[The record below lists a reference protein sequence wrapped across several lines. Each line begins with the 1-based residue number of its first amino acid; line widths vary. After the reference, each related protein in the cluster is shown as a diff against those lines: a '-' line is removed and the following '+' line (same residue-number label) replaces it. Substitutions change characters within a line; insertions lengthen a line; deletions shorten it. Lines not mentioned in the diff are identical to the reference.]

1 MRGGPGGA
9 VGSRRSI
16 RLHAH
21 LTPLRFR
28 GKVARPEL
36 SGRRSGGFVERLGD
50 RAGARSSVRAVRP
63 LPVRPAGAPRVSA
76 LAALAAL
83 VALTLLACP
92 LVGAHA
98 PSPQGSPP
106 AFDVRIAASPNS
118 GSSPLSVS
126 FDAAES
132 GGAAPVNFSWSF
144 GDGATSQV
152 RNASH
157 VFSSV
162 GVFEVELRAKDA
174 LGEVATCYVNISVNP
189 ATSNAPF
196 WASWA
201 LPGLSFGE
209 TVILVTIGLALLL
222 LVRPVLR
229 LSRLE
234 ALAEGSDTKSRRRG
248 GASGDGDDHGGPS
261 GGPGEGTRPERP
273 LPLAFLPFDPPPSSS
288 RATGLPPATGPAGET
303 PQVTLSPAPS
313 GSESPAEAGAAFP
326 RTLGRSSH
334 TYVADNLR
342 ESPEGVVWLRSSDG
356 EWERVGSVPS
366 ERVGEDWVRKYRR
379 VNGLGSQT
387 WLSILP
393 PDAVPKMLAERQ
405 PAVELLPPGWGEAR
419 EERRRAVLRGK
430 GRI

>member
-1 MRGGPGGA
+1 M
-9 VGSRRSI
+9 
-16 RLHAH
+16 
-21 LTPLRFR
+21 
-28 GKVARPEL
+28 
-36 SGRRSGGFVERLGD
+36 ERLGD
-50 RAGARSSVRAVRP
+50 GAGARSSVRTVRP
-63 LPVRPAGAPRVSA
+63 PPDRPAGAPGVA
-76 LAALAAL
+76 PIAALALLLAI
-83 VALTLLACP
+83 TLLACP
-92 LVGAHA
+92 PVGAHA
-98 PSPQGSPP
+98 PSSQGAPP

-132 GGAAPVNFSWSF
+132 GGVAPVNFSWSF

-162 GVFEVELRAKDA
+162 GVFEVELRATDA
-174 LGEVATCYVNISVNP
+174 LGAVATCYVNISVNA

-201 LPGLSFGE
+201 FPGLSFGE
-209 TVILVTIGLALLL
+209 TVILVTIALAFLL

-234 ALAEGSDTKSRRRG
+234 ALADSSDTKSRRHG
-248 GASGDGDDHGGPS
+248 GAPGDGDDHGGAP
-261 GGPGEGTRPERP
+261 GGPGEGPTPQRP
-273 LPLAFLPFDPPPSSS
+273 LPLAFLPFDPPPSSP
-288 RATGLPPATGPAGET
+288 RATGPPPATGPAGEI
-303 PQVTLSPAPS
+303 PQVTLSPTPS
-313 GSESPAEAGAAFP
+313 GTASPAEGGAAFP
-326 RTLGRSSH
+326 RTLGVSSH

-342 ESPEGVVWLRSSDG
+342 ESAEAVVWLRSSDG

-379 VNGLGSQT
+379 VNGLGPQT

-393 PDAVPKMLAERQ
+393 PDALPKMLAERQ
-405 PAVELLPPGWGEAR
+405 PAVELLPPEWGEAR
-419 EERRRAVLRGK
+419 EDRRRAVLRGK